1 VCSPEIHFRAMA
13 GILKG
18 MSDEQIIPT
27 PAVEAELPASDEP
40 TTPPRALTW
49 LPMWELVALFIGD
62 FITLILFGVWGQ
74 ISHGMMHNAT
84 SPIRGVIND
93 AAPFM
98 LAWLI
103 VAVVTGTY
111 QAKALYPLIWKTL
124 LAGVIAGPLGGLM
137 WALSRGHWPAPI
149 FYAITTAITTAMLLV
164 WRVFWS
170 RLRRQWWPE
179 LP

>member
-1 VCSPEIHFRAMA
+1 MVDQQNA
-13 GILKG
+13 
-18 MSDEQIIPT
+18 IPST
-27 PAVEAELPASDEP
+27 EEPLPDALATDA
-40 TTPPRALTW
+40 TAAPPRALVW
-49 LPMWELVALFIGD
+49 LPGWELVMLFIGD

-74 ISHGMMHNAT
+74 MSHGMMRNAT
-84 SPIRGVIND
+84 SPIRGVVND

-111 QAKALYPLIWKTL
+111 QAKALYPLPRVIWKTV

-137 WALSRGHWPAPI
+137 WALSRAHWPAPV
-149 FYAITTAITTAMLLV
+149 FYGITTAITTSMLLV

-170 RLRRQWWPE
+170 RLRRSWWPE
-179 LP
+179 LR